1 MFDKAKA
8 FVAKRRGV
16 SYATTPYERELE
28 GTVASQNTQI
38 ESQQAQITSLEAREN
53 LLIKNMGDMAADY
66 RQQLVALD
74 NQNKNLQGQL
84 MDAQRDSQATINKL
98 NAKVSEL
105 TQTEAIMRGRVES
118 MGNIV
123 ANFITAM
130 RSTII
135 YFNTT
140 AGKGDW
146 LSLKNELPGLKNTVD
161 WLQTE
166 IGKIKNAPVA
176 ITPYSQTKTASG
188 LGGRY

>member
-53 LLIKNMGDMAADY
+53 LLIKNMGDMEADY

-84 MDAQRDSQATINKL
+84 MDAQRDSDATISKL
-98 NAKVSEL
+98 NAKVSDL
-105 TQTEAIMRGRVES
+105 TQLLAVERGKMES
-118 MGNIV
+118 AATVV
-123 ANFITAM
+123 ANFIRAM

-135 YFNTT
+135 YFNTA

-146 LSLKNELPGLKNTVD
+146 LSLKGELPGLKDTVD

-166 IGKIKNAPVA
+166 FGKVKNAPVA